1 MGSAGRPQTLGPVV
15 QGHLGILGQSFPSPA
30 AQLRDLGH
38 MWAIL
43 FRHPAESILL
53 LSIIY
58 FPPLAL
64 FLLWS

>member
-15 QGHLGILGQSFPSPA
+15 QGHLGILGQSFPFPA
-30 AQLRDLGH
+30 ARLRDLGH
-38 MWAIL
+38 MWAVL
-43 FRHPAESILL
+43 FQHPVESILL

-58 FPPLAL
+58 FPFLVL